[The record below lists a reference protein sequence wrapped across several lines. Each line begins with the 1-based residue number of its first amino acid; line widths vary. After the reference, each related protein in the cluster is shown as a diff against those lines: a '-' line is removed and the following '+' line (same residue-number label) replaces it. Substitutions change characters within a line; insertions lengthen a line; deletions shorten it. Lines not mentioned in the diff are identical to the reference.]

1 MRTLIY
7 TTDNSVEIFIEPGEK
22 SEYDFRVRYKEP
34 NKALRTPK
42 HIHLVIDLYLKKTGN
57 RDLTLELVSEFL
69 EMLKELRPSTE
80 FPPNF
85 QAFDKKRFERFKD
98 LDSYGEYSVEFLA
111 AIFDLIMIQEKT
123 NYPEG
128 IINRK
133 LFEAF
138 LAEKDIFSVVST
150 ATFRGSA

>member
-1 MRTLIY
+1 MRTLVY
-7 TTDNSVEIFIEPGEK
+7 KTGNGVEVYVETGKK
-22 SEYDFRVRYKEP
+22 SKYDFRVRYKGP
-34 NKALRTPK
+34 KKALRTPK

-57 RDLTLELVSEFL
+57 RNLTLGLVSEFI
-69 EMLKELRPSTE
+69 EMLSELKPSTE
-80 FPPNF
+80 FPPKF
-85 QAFDKKRFERFKD
+85 QEFNKERFERFKE

-123 NYPEG
+123 NYPNG

-138 LAEKDIFSVVST
+138 LAEKDIFSVVSA
-150 ATFRGSA
+150 ATFRGGS

>member
-1 MRTLIY
+1 MRTLVY
-7 TTDNSVEIFIEPGEK
+7 TTNEGVEIYVEPGKK

-34 NKALRTPK
+34 NRALRTPK

-57 RDLTLELVSEFL
+57 RDLTLGLVSEFL
-69 EMLKELRPSTE
+69 EMLTELEPSTE
-80 FPPNF
+80 FPPKF
-85 QAFDKKRFERFKD
+85 QAFRKERFERFRE

-138 LAEKDIFSVVST
+138 LAEKDIFSVVSA
-150 ATFRGSA
+150 ATFRGGA

>member
-1 MRTLIY
+1 MRTLVY
-7 TTDNSVEIFIEPGEK
+7 TTDKGVEIYVEPGEK

-42 HIHLVIDLYLKKTGN
+42 HIHLVIDLYLKKVGN
-57 RDLTLELVSEFL
+57 RDSTLELVSEFL
-69 EMLKELRPSTE
+69 EMLKELKPSTKL
-80 FPPNF
+80 PPSF
-85 QAFDKKRFERFKD
+85 QSFNKKRFERFKN

-138 LAEKDIFSVVST
+138 LAEKDIFSVVSA
-150 ATFRGSA
+150 ATFRGGA

>member
-1 MRTLIY
+1 MRTLVY
-7 TTDNSVEIFIEPGEK
+7 TTTDGTQIYVETGEK
-22 SEYDFRVRYKEP
+22 SKYDFRVRYKEP

-42 HIHLVIDLYLKKTGN
+42 HIHSVIDLYLKKAGN
-57 RDLTLELVSEFL
+57 RDLTLGLVCEFL
-69 EMLKELRPSTE
+69 EMSSELEPSTE
-80 FPPNF
+80 FPPKF
-85 QAFDKKRFERFKD
+85 QAFSKERFERFRE

-128 IINRK
+128 TINRK

-138 LAEKDIFSVVST
+138 LAEKDIFSVVSA
-150 ATFRGSA
+150 ATFRGAA

>member
-1 MRTLIY
+1 MRMRVY
-7 TTDNSVEIFIEPGEK
+7 TTADGVEIYVEPGKK

-42 HIHLVIDLYLKKTGN
+42 HIHLIIDLYLKKTGN
-57 RDLTLELVSEFL
+57 RDLTLGLVSEFL
-69 EMLKELRPSTE
+69 EMLKELKPSVE
-80 FPPNF
+80 FPPKF
-85 QAFDKKRFERFKD
+85 QAFSKNRFERFKE
-98 LDSYGEYSVEFLA
+98 LDAYGEYSVEFLA

-123 NYPEG
+123 NYPNG

-138 LAEKDIFSVVST
+138 LAEKDIFSVVSA
-150 ATFRGSA
+150 ATFRGA